1 MYIRF
6 VLVRL
11 WTLLLSVMVFY
22 AVDTDKQ
29 ANMKNN
35 QHGGELIAFR
45 IPPEVLA
52 ELEAIVKG
60 SGRTVS
66 TWARTV
72 VLEALAKTRFPVQV
86 GPAVGTKSEVGQ
98 ESPSVVRTKLHR
110 AWGWALLSS
119 DERSK
124 EFGDRQAGG
133 YRLPPEFE
141 SWERQAKLDW
151 LDANW
156 PIKEGE

>member
-1 MYIRF
+1 MSETMIA
-6 VLVRL
+6 VRIPFD
-11 WTLLLSVMVFY
+11 VYPEVERV
-22 AVDTDKQ
+22 AKQ
-29 ANMKNN
+29 AGTTPAK
-35 QHGGELIAFR
+35 
-45 IPPEVLA
+45 
-52 ELEAIVKG
+52 
-60 SGRTVS
+60 
-66 TWARTV
+66 WARNV

-86 GPAVGTKSEVGQ
+86 GLAAGTKSEVGQ
-98 ESPSVVRTKLHR
+98 EPPSVVRTKLRR

-124 EFGDRQAGG
+124 EFGVRQAGG

-156 PIKEGE
+156 PIKDDGE